1 MSSDG
6 GPVPVFA
13 DFLGADFDGLAA
25 AVRAGHDVR
34 GTLIMAGRARV
45 TRGTSLW
52 SRGLA
57 GLFGFPPAADDVAV
71 SMNMNRQNGGEFW
84 ERRFGTKR
92 FTSFLKIYGDAMT
105 ETFGPFTFTLGLH
118 IADGMLFYPVKSGK
132 MGPIPL
138 PQFLM
143 PQSIAREFEAMGR
156 FHFDVRLHAPLT
168 GALMVHYQGWLE
180 PHSAA
185 IVADSDTP

>member
-1 MSSDG
+1 MAPDSG
-6 GPVPVFA
+6 AAPVFA
-13 DFLGADFDGLAA
+13 AFLGAEFDALAY

-34 GTLIMAGRARV
+34 GPLAMKGRARV

-71 SMNMNRQNGGEFW
+71 AVTMTPQNGGEFW
-84 ERRFGTKR
+84 ERRFGAKR
-92 FTSFLKIYGDAMT
+92 FTSFLKVQDDAMT

-118 IADGMLFYPVKSGK
+118 VADGMLFYPVKAGRL
-132 MGPIPL
+132 GPVPL
-138 PQFLM
+138 PKFLM
-143 PQSIAREFEAMGR
+143 PQSIAREFEADDR
-156 FHFDVRLHAPLT
+156 FHFDVQLRAPLT

-180 PHSAA
+180 PEDVP
-185 IVADSDTP
+185 IVADADAP